1 MKCHCGQVHS
11 VEIDARPFPD
21 KQEALA
27 ELARLRGLW
36 DEARE
41 TLRPCWELTPLGE
54 AEVFSSRIDVAAETE
69 YTCEAGQP
77 APESDAM
84 AFLRRRIKLS
94 ERLSLIEQAHWQRSR
109 HEDTD
114 SSSAQPHRFGSAC

>member
-1 MKCHCGQVHS
+1 VPNPLEVMLPSTHPNYVTT
-11 VEIDARPFPD
+11 RF
-21 KQEALA
+21 
-27 ELARLRGLW
+27 
-36 DEARE
+36 
-41 TLRPCWELTPLGE
+41 ELTDKGK
-54 AEVFSSRIDVAAETE
+54 AEV
-69 YTCEAGQP
+69 
-77 APESDAM
+77 ESDAM